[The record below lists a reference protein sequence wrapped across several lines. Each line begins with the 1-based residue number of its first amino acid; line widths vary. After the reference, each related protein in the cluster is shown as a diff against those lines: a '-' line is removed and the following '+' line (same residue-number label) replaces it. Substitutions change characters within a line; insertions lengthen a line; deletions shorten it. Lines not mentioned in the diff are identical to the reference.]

1 MNEIDLQEKYVIH
14 FLTERT
20 DGLNYKEVKANTVS
34 SQFFVVEDL
43 KYFISEAYNNQFF

>member
-1 MNEIDLQEKYVIH
+1 MKELDLQHKYLIH

-34 SQFFVVEDL
+34 SKFFVVEDL
-43 KYFISEAYNNQFF
+43 KTFISDTSLN